1 MVLND
6 QQVTGAEDAAFTKNY
21 GRDMMTRL
29 TATVGPFTA
38 LGMACCATIP
48 ITRKRAWG
56 CQALPNF
63 LRDRLDGKKD
73 RSIFTALA
81 LSSSEC

>member
-21 GRDMMTRL
+21 GRAMMTRL

-38 LGMACCATIP
+38 LAMACCATIP
-48 ITRKRAWG
+48 INPEAGTG
-56 CQALPNF
+56 LPGTAKF
-63 LRDRLDGKKD
+63 FA
-73 RSIFTALA
+73 RSP
-81 LSSSEC
+81 